1 MSDER
6 QNAVSGHVFIAVSV
20 DGFIAR
26 TDGSIDWLEPSPS
39 EPSREAASE
48 DYGYDRFV
56 TEMDG
61 IVMGRGTF
69 EKALTFGAWPYTK
82 PVIVL
87 SSTLSNENLRPDL
100 RGKIR
105 ISNLSPSELFVEL
118 SGNGWCRAYIDGGKV
133 IQSFL
138 RAGLVA
144 DLVVTRIPILIGDGI
159 PLFGSL
165 PAEIHLKHIE
175 TTAFASGFV
184 QSKYGVDPAHR

>member
-1 MSDER
+1 MADDRLSV
-6 QNAVSGHVFIAVSV
+6 VSGHVFIAVSV

-26 TDGSIDWLEPSPS
+26 TNGSIDWLEPARS

-48 DYGYDRFV
+48 DYGYDRFLA
-56 TEMDG
+56 EMDS

-82 PVIVL
+82 PVLVL
-87 SSTLSNENLRPDL
+87 SSTLSDQNLRSDL
-100 RGKIR
+100 QGKVR
-105 ISNLSPSELFVEL
+105 IANFSHSELLTAL
-118 SGNGWCRAYIDGGKV
+118 SSKGWRRVYIDGGKV
-133 IQSFL
+133 IQAFL

-165 PAEIHLKHIE
+165 PADIHLKHIG

-184 QSKYGVDPAHR
+184 QSKYGIVSAHP